1 MKMFALIILG
11 LIVSYCSFAD
21 IINGYEKD
29 LKKAE
34 QSLLNLTNLLDKVS
48 NSNSDEQY
56 YRIKSHYQ
64 RAKQSLKVVR
74 TFHSMTADLINTL
87 WTRHPSFCD
96 QINNIR
102 NHNGL
107 VTDIYISVIPKD
119 RMKRNQFGTTNL
131 DQTKDDPHTYQ
142 SSFGPNTVSVQI
154 RECSDEQMI
163 QLLIHELGH
172 VKYQVPNLSAY
183 MDYFHTTYQHF
194 RATDSFGHKK
204 DDPSNLSVQKEMGL
218 YQESMKRKRKPGSA
232 LDLTAS
238 NL

>member
-1 MKMFALIILG
+1 
-11 LIVSYCSFAD
+11 
-21 IINGYEKD
+21 

-34 QSLLNLTNLLDKVS
+34 QSLLNLSNLLDNVS
-48 NSNSDEQY
+48 NANSDEQY

-64 RAKQSLKVVR
+64 RAKQSLKYVH
-74 TFHSMTADLINTL
+74 TFHSMTAELINTL
-87 WTRHPSFCD
+87 WTMHPSFCD

-154 RECSDEQMI
+154 RACSDEQMI

-194 RATDSFGHKK
+194 RSTDSYGHKK
-204 DDPSNLSVQKEMGL
+204 DDPSNLSVQKEMRS
-218 YQESMKRKRKPGSA
+218 YQESMKRRRKPGSV